1 VLLLLHGDIA
11 RESGEHL
18 LELAYA
24 AQDADQLQKVFS
36 GLPRDV
42 TVSKQKHEIT
52 STFAVIG
59 ALLALAAVAAS
70 IRWSPYP

>member
-1 VLLLLHGDIA
+1 
-11 RESGEHL
+11 
-18 LELAYA
+18 
-24 AQDADQLQKVFS
+24 LQKVFS

-42 TVSKQKHEIT
+42 TVQKKKHEIT
-52 STFAVIG
+52 ANFAVIG